1 MSKIRKARRLRTPN
15 LPDETPGVT
24 TNPATPFSSYASR
37 PEPAQT
43 ANFDY
48 THTRNDLRRIFLL
61 AGIIL
66 VVLVGLS
73 FVIR

>member
-15 LPDETPGVT
+15 LPDETPVVA
-24 TNPATPFSSYASR
+24 NPAASFSSYASS

-43 ANFDY
+43 ADFDY

-66 VVLVGLS
+66 AVLVGLS

>member
-15 LPDETPGVT
+15 LPDETPVVT
-24 TNPATPFSSYASR
+24 SPTASLSSYAAR
-37 PEPAQT
+37 TEPTQT

-66 VVLVGLS
+66 AVLVGLS
-73 FVIR
+73 FVIP